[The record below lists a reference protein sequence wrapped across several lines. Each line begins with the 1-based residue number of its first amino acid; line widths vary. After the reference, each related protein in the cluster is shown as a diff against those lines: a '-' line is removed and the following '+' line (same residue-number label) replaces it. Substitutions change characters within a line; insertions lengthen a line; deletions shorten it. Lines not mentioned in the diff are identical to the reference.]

1 MRKETTIPISR
12 RRKRRTPDSCLPYLA
27 LAVLLICGAFIA
39 WGRLAVLLSGVQF
52 LTQQEICQ
60 TVLLEG
66 ILVKEEIVIRS
77 GLKSLLSA
85 TDGKPSRMGRRQQ
98 KWWL

>member
-39 WGRLAVLLSGVQF
+39 WNSPSLVVKKNTISQACVTVDNNRQQSSYGCGCGCGCGCKHLLSGKNM
-52 LTQQEICQ
+52 
-60 TVLLEG
+60 VLD
-66 ILVKEEIVIRS
+66 KDAH
-77 GLKSLLSA
+77 LK
-85 TDGKPSRMGRRQQ
+85 T
-98 KWWL
+98 

>member
-52 LTQQEICQ
+52 LTQQEICGPRSQ
-60 TVLLEG
+60 EKFILRQLMETVS
-66 ILVKEEIVIRS
+66 KW
-77 GLKSLLSA
+77 
-85 TDGKPSRMGRRQQ
+85 GRRQQ